1 MKPTNIDA
9 QRILAILQELKERL
23 TYMSVVTPQVLEGLQ
38 SDEGSN
44 VRELL
49 GPETFKLFVDQ
60 IMLEENYVLSHT
72 QQDQGSEAAE
82 NGGGGA
88 EPEGEAREL
97 LDRLSKNSVDLCRKL
112 KTTNV
117 ITELRNFQETRPQQ
131 VLQLIR
137 TLADMEELTLKR
149 LATTVEEERSR
160 QELIEHYKSREEASL
175 KKKAQLEKDLA
186 AVRKD
191 REKAQASRT
200 EVLTKLKADLL
211 DVKDSADH
219 KSRALKDKYNG
230 RMRELQE
237 KYQKKEEQYTAD
249 IQKLRDQVR
258 SLGSSSQE
266 DEVGLR
272 RKKKRFE
279 TDIEEL
285 VQNYDSV
292 FRAAHEEYETSL
304 VELRKEQKELSELE
318 DHFRKLDSEIRRN
331 EMETEMESLR
341 DKLVEEEKERQ
352 AEAASVLQG
361 FWKGMTGRLEYQQ
374 LKKMKKGKKGKKGK
388 K

>member
-23 TYMSVVTPQVLEGLQ
+23 TYMSVVTGQVLESLQ

-60 IMLEENYVLSHT
+60 ILLEEQYVLSHT
-72 QQDQGSEAAE
+72 PESTLEAE
-82 NGGGGA
+82 NAGG
-88 EPEGEAREL
+88 ELEAQNREL
-97 LDRLSKNSVDLCRKL
+97 LENLSKNTVDLCRKL
-112 KTTNV
+112 KMTNV
-117 ITELRNFQETRPQQ
+117 ITELRSFQETRPQQ

-137 TLADMEELTLKR
+137 TLADLEELTLKR
-149 LATTVEEERSR
+149 LSTTVEEERSR
-160 QELIEHYKSREEASL
+160 QELIEHYRSREEAAT
-175 KKKAQLEKDLA
+175 KKKIQLEKDLA
-186 AVRKD
+186 SVRRE

-219 KSRALKDKYNG
+219 RSRALKDKYEG

-237 KYQKKEEQYTAD
+237 KYQRKEEQYSKEVQT
-249 IQKLRDQVR
+249 LRDQVR
-258 SLGSSSQE
+258 SLTSASQE

-285 VQNYDSV
+285 VTNYDSV
-292 FRAAHEEYETSL
+292 MRAAHEEYETSL
-304 VELRKEQKELSELE
+304 VELRKEQKELGELE
-318 DHFRKLDSEIRRN
+318 EHFAKLDEEERRVR
-331 EMETEMESLR
+331 METEMEALR
-341 DKLVEEEKERQ
+341 DKLVEEEKERE
-352 AEAASVLQG
+352 AEAAATLQA
-361 FWKGMTGRLEYQQ
+361 FWKGMTGRLDYQIM
-374 LKKMKKGKKGKKGK
+374 KKQKKGKKGKKGK